1 VTDDLQFACDCG
13 AVAGRIALPAPID
26 GECVVCHC
34 TDCRDF
40 VRLCGKADRMLDP
53 LGGLALF
60 NFRGSRLQ
68 IVQGRERMAS
78 LHMTDKPVLRWFAA
92 CCGTP
97 LFNSFANNRVPF
109 LDICIP
115 AIRSPAPLGGLRARE
130 RHLFTQNATG
140 DASGLPKTS
149 LLGLI
154 LRTAPRLLKEIL
166 SGARRRNPLFDAV
179 THAPIAPPRRVA
191 PEERAALP

>member
-1 VTDDLQFACDCG
+1 MTDDLHFACDCG

-26 GECVVCHC
+26 GECIVCHC
-34 TDCRDF
+34 SDCRDF

-109 LDICIP
+109 LDICIAATRNP
-115 AIRSPAPLGGLRARE
+115 EALADLRKGQ
-130 RHLFTQNATG
+130 RHLFTKSATG
-140 DASGLPKTS
+140 DASNLPQTS
-149 LLGLI
+149 PLGLI
-154 LRTAPRLLKEIL
+154 LRTTPRLLKEIV
-166 SGARRRNPLFDAV
+166 SGARRRNPLFDAA
-179 THAPIAPPRRVA
+179 THAPIAAPRRVS

>member
-1 VTDDLQFACDCG
+1 MTDDLHFACDCG
-13 AVAGRIALPAPID
+13 AVAVRIALPAPVD

-34 TDCRDF
+34 SDCRDF
-40 VRLCGKADRMLDP
+40 VRLCGKADRMAGP

-60 NFRGSRLQ
+60 NFRGSRLE

-78 LHMTDKPVLRWFAA
+78 LHMTDKPVLRWFAS
-92 CCGTP
+92 CCQTP

-115 AIRSPAPLGGLRARE
+115 AIRNPEALGSLRAGE
-130 RHLFTQNATG
+130 RHLFTKSATG
-140 DASGLPKTS
+140 DASGMPKTS

-154 LRTAPRLLKEIL
+154 LRTTPRLLKEIL
-166 SGARRRNPLFDAV
+166 SGQRRCNPLFDAA
-179 THAPIAPPRRVA
+179 THAPIAVPRRVS